1 MLLCSD
7 KNAYIKGHLIL
18 EPMNNNTKTSFV
30 AATIALALGTLVGV
44 LSSEAFAQANSTDS
58 NASSIGPKLG
68 SQRIL
73 VNPINFTGTI
83 PLRSTVN
90 KAISSVIKVPLI
102 EAVSTAQK
110 LIGSNSSATLAILRP
125 LIGYLVYDV
134 HVRNNSNNTSYAVI
148 IDPGNGQVLYRQ
160 ALTPFTMAG
169 HPSMFAKGGF
179 GEFYAGHKG
188 GLGWQ

>member
-1 MLLCSD
+1 
-7 KNAYIKGHLIL
+7 
-18 EPMNNNTKTSFV
+18 MNQITKASFV
-30 AATIALALGTLVGV
+30 VAGAIALALGTFVSV
-44 LSSEAFAQANSTDS
+44 LSSEASAQANSTGL
-58 NASSIGPKLG
+58 NASSIVPKVG
-68 SQRIL
+68 SQNT
-73 VNPINFTGTI
+73 VAHPINFTGSI
-83 PLRSTVN
+83 PLRSTIN

-148 IDPGNGQVLYRQ
+148 VDPGNGQVLYHQ
-160 ALTPFTMAG
+160 ALTPFSMAG
-169 HPSMFAKGGF
+169 HPSMFGKGGF
-179 GEFYAGHKG
+179 GGFYAGHKG

>member
-1 MLLCSD
+1 
-7 KNAYIKGHLIL
+7 
-18 EPMNNNTKTSFV
+18 MNQITKTSFV
-30 AATIALALGTLVGV
+30 VAAAIALALGTFVSV
-44 LSSEAFAQANSTDS
+44 LSSEAFAQANSTGS
-58 NASSIGPKLG
+58 NASSIGPKVG
-68 SQRIL
+68 SQNM
-73 VNPINFTGTI
+73 VANPINFTGSI

-90 KAISSVIKVPLI
+90 KALFSVIKVPLI

-125 LIGYLVYDV
+125 LIGYVVYDV

-148 IDPGNGQVLYRQ
+148 IDPGNGQVLYHQ
-160 ALTPFTMAG
+160 VLAPFSMAG